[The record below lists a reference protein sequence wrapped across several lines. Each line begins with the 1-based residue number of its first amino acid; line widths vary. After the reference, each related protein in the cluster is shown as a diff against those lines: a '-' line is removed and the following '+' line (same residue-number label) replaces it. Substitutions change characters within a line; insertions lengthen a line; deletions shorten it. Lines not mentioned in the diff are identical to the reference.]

1 MSRHFAER
9 NLVDQREFLFSF
21 FIFKRAVE
29 LTREEIAGA
38 LAQFENPGRHLMTLL
53 AARVMACQQVLD
65 VRMKQNR
72 ISSAFLLGIR
82 AELRQFTPVTHLE
95 TPRMDR
101 EAQILPMPIFTPEVL
116 CARHVMRV
124 EHPLLVGRL
133 TFATADGHM
142 EMAGATNQFVRS
154 MTDAKHVA
162 LLD

>member
-95 TPRMDR
+95 TPDR
-101 EAQILPMPIFTPEVL
+101 KST
-116 CARHVMRV
+116 
-124 EHPLLVGRL
+124 RL
-133 TFATADGHM
+133 NSIH
-142 EMAGATNQFVRS
+142 
-154 MTDAKHVA
+154 
-162 LLD
+162 